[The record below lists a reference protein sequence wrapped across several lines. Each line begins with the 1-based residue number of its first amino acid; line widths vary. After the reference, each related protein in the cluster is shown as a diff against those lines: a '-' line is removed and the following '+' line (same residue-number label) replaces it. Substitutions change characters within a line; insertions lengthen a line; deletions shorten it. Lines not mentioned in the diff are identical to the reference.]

1 MSAQSED
8 EPRSLIDK
16 LNRRRQRVAAE
27 ARGETAEPGQAT
39 EVGQAVDGE
48 ASLDDV
54 TMAGDAG
61 GPDTASVGGE
71 LDDAQAENEASEE
84 AALSDEALLEKYDL
98 PDPETVDDEAGLDKF
113 FKGDMPERLRQMAL
127 RRVWRLNPLFR
138 FADEMVE
145 YGEDYTDAATVVEGM
160 QTAYQVGKGYL
171 KKVTEALEGEA
182 TEASGDATD
191 GTKTKAADSREED
204 TADSDEDSDENSVET
219 PDETPDS
226 ENAGDSAGENAGDSA
241 GDSADASAGDS
252 ADASAGADA
261 AAQQMRE
268 PPKSASLAE
277 QGIRDETAI
286 NTEEGAAAELADV
299 PLNQEV
305 RPRRMV
311 FRKS

>member
-16 LNRRRQRVAAE
+16 LKRRQRVAAE
-27 ARGETAEPGQAT
+27 ALGETAEPGQAT
-39 EVGQAVDGE
+39 EVGQAVDCE

-204 TADSDEDSDENSVET
+204 TADSDEDSDENSGET

-226 ENAGDSAGENAGDSA
+226 ENAGDSAGENAGD
-241 GDSADASAGDS
+241 SAGDS